1 MGRGAGGGGLPF
13 GCARHGGGVG
23 RLGCALRLGFP
34 DGEAEGD
41 WGLQDVP
48 ENPFDR
54 LGECALHDPLGPFI
68 WRGHHGDPVD
78 EEDGLDLP
86 EHAAGGGGKR
96 RELGAVA
103 LDPRVDEAV
112 PDGGEFCG
120 IRGIWGVSHARAFFF
135 SSGVG
140 GNC

>member
-1 MGRGAGGGGLPF
+1 MSSWGGSCWGGGHGVGDWGLLF
-13 GCARHGGGVG
+13 GCARDGVGVG
-23 RLGCALRLGFP
+23 RLGCVLRLGFP

-78 EEDGLDLP
+78 EEDGLDLT
-86 EHAAGGGGKR
+86 EHAAR
-96 RELGAVA
+96 RGRARWWRILW
-103 LDPRVDEAV
+103 DPRDLGRESCASLFLLFW
-112 PDGGEFCG
+112 G
-120 IRGIWGVSHARAFFF
+120 RG
-135 SSGVG
+135 
-140 GNC
+140 